1 MPAKKTARQQLRRY
15 QRNQS
20 TRRATRTAFA
30 GARKAIESGDK
41 TVAESA
47 VRHAMSVLD
56 KAVKKGVLHKNNTSR
71 RKSRLAAR
79 LNRMQEGTTS

>member
-1 MPAKKTARQQLRRY
+1 LPAKKTARQQLRRY

-20 TRRATRTAFA
+20 IRRATRTAFT
-30 GARKAIESGDK
+30 GARKAIESGDP
-41 TVAESA
+41 TAAESA

-56 KAVKKGVLHKNNTSR
+56 RATKKGILHKNNTSR

-79 LNRMQEGTTS
+79 FNRMQEGAAS

>member
-1 MPAKKTARQQLRRY
+1 LPAKKAARQQLRRY

-20 TRRATRTAFA
+20 IRRTTRTAFT
-30 GARKAIESGDK
+30 GARRAIESGDK

-47 VRHAMSVLD
+47 VKHAMSVLD
-56 KAVKKGVLHKNNTSR
+56 KATKKGILHKNNTSR

-79 LNRMQEGTTS
+79 FNQMQEGATS